1 MASCNILLHKIET
14 PGWVGFDLVWLG
26 LVWLGEREEKLGW
39 LLRVVNVK
47 IDV

>member
-26 LVWLGEREEKLGW
+26 LVGGERRKNGM
-39 LLRVVNVK
+39 VVESGKCEN
-47 IDV
+47 